1 MNAFRY
7 ALLLTP
13 QLPQEFLRFVAP
25 NLFLKDGDKY
35 LLSSHLQYDPPFLK
49 LKLIFVDENN
59 RTELPFW
66 LPPQLVLSA
75 AEVADAPGGKLGFV
89 PAGNKDS

>member
-1 MNAFRY
+1 MNSFRY
-7 ALLLTP
+7 AVLLIP

-35 LLSSHLQYDPPFLK
+35 LLSNHFQYDPPFLK
-49 LKLIFVDENN
+49 LKLIYVDENN

-66 LPPQLVLSA
+66 LPTGLVLSV
-75 AEVADAPGGKLGFV
+75 AEVADTQGGKLGFV
-89 PAGNKDS
+89 PGATNS